1 MKKDSKI
8 ELTIGSKYNIIS
20 IGGRDNPLESEG
32 VFEGYISIGSDAL
45 GLLMRLSE
53 KHKEMAGKIR
63 IVPIQAILAIDI
75 IDAKPR
81 DNKEKEKE
89 IPHYVG

>member
-1 MKKDSKI
+1 MKKEQKI

-20 IGGRDNPLESEG
+20 IGGRDKPLESEG
-32 VFEGYISIGSDAL
+32 IFEGYISVGSDAL
-45 GLLMRLSE
+45 GLLIKLSE
-53 KHKEMAGKIR
+53 KHKDMAGKIR

-81 DNKEKEKE
+81 NTKERDRE